1 MIVGM
6 RHAMYAG
13 WIMGIGIKHGVPLEP
28 VVDPLGNY
36 TDRLVLRMHDGD
48 IELELTI
55 VVPPPPDDWVLR

>member
-13 WIMGIGIKHGVPLEP
+13 WIVGLALDVGLDVEP

-36 TDRLVLRMHDGD
+36 TDRIALQVTSGRT
-48 IELELTI
+48 IEL
-55 VVPPPPDDWVLR
+55 VVPPPPDDWVLP